1 MEERYMRKED
11 PRTFWIGVIVGLI
24 VALVI
29 TYVIAIGGAFVG
41 GIVAGWVAGGGGRKS
56 RQIGGKA
63 GVFTG
68 LLDALALAAVIAVL
82 GIEAAP
88 GDLALLRFLGST
100 LLITLMLFPVLGFVG
115 YLGGVLGGAL
125 KER

>member
-1 MEERYMRKED
+1 MPKGD
-11 PRTFWIGVIVGLI
+11 PRTFWVGVVVGLI
-24 VALVI
+24 VALII
-29 TYVIAIGGAFVG
+29 TYLIAIGGAFVG
-41 GIVAGWVAGGGGRKS
+41 GIVAGWVAGGGRKT
-56 RQIGGKA
+56 REIGGRA
-63 GVFTG
+63 GVYTG

-88 GDLALLRFLGST
+88 GDLVLLRFLGST
-100 LLITLMLFPVLGFVG
+100 FLITLMLFPILGFVG